1 MPTYRVNVVVE
12 YDYEVEAENLEEA
25 EEQGW
30 YYADHSYHAD
40 VYSIKV
46 DEVPE
51 VDEEDENE

>member
-30 YYADHSYHAD
+30 YYQDYSYHAD
-40 VYSIKV
+40 VYSIDV
-46 DEVPE
+46 TEIP
-51 VDEEDENE
+51 EEDEENE